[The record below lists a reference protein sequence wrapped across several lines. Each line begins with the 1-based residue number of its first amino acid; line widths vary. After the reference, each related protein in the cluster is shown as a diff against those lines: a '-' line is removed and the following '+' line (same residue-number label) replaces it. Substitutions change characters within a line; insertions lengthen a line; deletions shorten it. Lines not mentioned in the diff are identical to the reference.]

1 MNLPQVGSVLV
12 IFSLVILLGFGSVGI
27 AEAAKAP
34 GVYATEINSKAV
46 CGDRLCDTP
55 MSIEEKI
62 AEFRAEPEELV
73 TRGDDDSSTT
83 GTSMMMEFVGGLVGE
98 FGGPIGGI
106 LFDTIFPSG
115 DDDSLEELLEAME
128 DRLTGHIDA
137 QFEEQTSILLGAIL
151 DMQFSISE
159 SIKEQSDN
167 ADLKRARET
176 IDTWHTLH
184 KRYINYLA
192 YTDDSNDQK
201 ADELKAKWGEKDFET
216 NVISNLIDKDK
227 LSLELRIEGFPLYW
241 MGQLMFIA
249 YSQDQAQLANPEN
262 PNNTDHAQN
271 IKDTVASMKR
281 QLDTTKNDET
291 EFRLSHIGQVVCWEQ
306 GGHDVIQYDVKLIGD
321 EKLLGLGGNI
331 MDSFEFKGITGYYCL
346 FTNHETDE
354 DNEGWSDKKWSLG
367 AMCPADVGMAA
378 ALKAE
383 GWIAVENS
391 GFCINKGIGTL
402 YVVQV
407 VRPSDDFFSSPITPE
422 RLKDWL
428 ENERNALKWEFNNEL
443 DEKFEPYYDAMK
455 DLENLR
461 TTPVPEIIIT
471 EVVSFRGMVK
481 DTTVM
486 DTSPPLVC
494 SLGQFAALGD
504 LVCTDA
510 PAGSFV
516 NTTGATSSMLCP
528 AGTYQPDSGQ
538 SLCISCPIKTHSIE
552 PGATSC
558 MACPQ
563 CNAVGS

>member
-1 MNLPQVGSVLV
+1 MNLPQVGSVVV
-12 IFSLVILLGFGSVGI
+12 IFSLVLLLGFGSIDI
-27 AEAAKAP
+27 AEAKKAS
-34 GVYATEINSKAV
+34 GVYVTEINSKAV

-55 MSIEEKI
+55 MTIEEKI
-62 AEFRAEPEELV
+62 AEFRGESEELV
-73 TRGDDDSSTT
+73 TRGGDIITT
-83 GTSMMMEFVGGLVGE
+83 GTSMMMEFAGGLADE
-98 FGGPIGGI
+98 IGGPIGGI

-115 DDDSLEELLEAME
+115 DDDRLEELLEGME
-128 DRLTGHIDA
+128 DRLTEHIDK

-192 YTDDSNDQK
+192 FTDDSNDQK
-201 ADELKAKWGEKDFET
+201 ADELEKKWGEKDFET

-281 QLDTTKNDET
+281 QLDTTKDDET

-306 GGHDVIQYDVKLIGD
+306 GGHDVTQYDIKLI
-321 EKLLGLGGNI
+321 GLGGNI
-331 MDSFEFKGITGYYCL
+331 MDSFEFKGTTGYYCL

-354 DNEGWSDKKWSLG
+354 KYEGWSDKKWSLG
-367 AMCPADVGMAA
+367 AMCPLNVGMSAE
-378 ALKAE
+378 LEAE
-383 GWIAVENS
+383 GWIAMKDS
-391 GFCINKGIGTL
+391 GFCINTGIGTL
-402 YVVQV
+402 YVLPV
-407 VRPSDDFFSSPITPE
+407 VEPSDDFFSSPITPE

-428 ENERNALKWEFNNEL
+428 ENERNALKWKFNNEL

-471 EVVSFRGMVK
+471 EVVRFGFDGMIE
-481 DTTVM
+481 DTAVM
-486 DTSPPLVC
+486 DTPPPLVC
-494 SLGQFAALGD
+494 PLGQFAAPGD

-516 NTTGATSSMLCP
+516 NTTGATSSILCP

-538 SLCISCPIKTHSIE
+538 SLCISCPIKTASE
-552 PGATSC
+552 PGAISC
-558 MACPQ
+558 MVCPQ
-563 CNAVGS
+563 CNTAGS